1 MTSKKHALATTPIL
15 GQPPR
20 LDKWLWAARFFKT
33 RAIASEAV
41 SGGRVHLDG
50 QRAKPS
56 RSVKVDDCYE
66 ISRGQDR
73 LEVIVLKLAERR
85 GSATI
90 AQTLYR
96 ETEASIQRREHE
108 AEQRKLAAMQRPLSE
123 HRPNKQERRRI
134 RQFTGK
140 T

>member
-1 MTSKKHALATTPIL
+1 MAVNETKV
-15 GQPPR
+15 R

-41 SGGRVHLDG
+41 TGGRVHLAG
-50 QRAKPS
+50 QRVKSS
-56 RSVKVDDCYE
+56 RLVKVDDCYE

-73 LEVIVLKLAERR
+73 LEIIVLKLSERR

-90 AQTLYR
+90 AQTLYQ
-96 ETEASIQRREHE
+96 ETGTSIQRREHE
-108 AEQRKLAAMQRPLSE
+108 VEQRKLAAMQRPLSE
-123 HRPNKQERRRI
+123 RRPNKQERRRI
-134 RQFTGK
+134 RQFIGK

>member
-1 MTSKKHALATTPIL
+1 MTESETRV
-15 GQPPR
+15 R

-41 SGGRVHLDG
+41 AGGKVHLDG
-50 QRAKPS
+50 QRVKPS
-56 RSVKVDDCYE
+56 RAVKIDDCYE

-73 LEVIVLKLAERR
+73 LEIIVLKLAERR

-90 AQTLYR
+90 ARTLYQ
-96 ETEASIQRREHE
+96 ETQVSIERGEHE
-108 AEQRKLAAMQRPLSE
+108 AEQRKLAAMQRPLSD
-123 HRPNKQERRRI
+123 HRPNKQERRKI

-140 T
+140 